1 MEHPGDPKKQKHRK
15 PYQKPTAT
23 RVTPEEAKLKIAN
36 LAEKGDEAAKDLLEA
51 FFPDQSKNIPK
62 KKSA

>member
-1 MEHPGDPKKQKHRK
+1 MGNPDDPKKQKHRK

-23 RVTPEEAKLKIAN
+23 RVTPEEAKLKLAN
-36 LAEKGDEAAKDLLEA
+36 LAKKGDEAAKDLLET